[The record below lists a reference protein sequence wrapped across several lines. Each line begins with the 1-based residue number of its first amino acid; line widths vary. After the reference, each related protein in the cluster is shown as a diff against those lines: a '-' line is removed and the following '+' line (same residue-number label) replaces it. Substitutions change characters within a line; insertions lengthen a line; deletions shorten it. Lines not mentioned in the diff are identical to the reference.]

1 MMGNSRMPPAGRP
14 RAFSSKAEKLG
25 DNLHLLGEI
34 DLGQHVAIGAG
45 RDRGAQIGLEE
56 LAAHRVDADQ
66 PLGAAKVQRLKDLDD
81 RPPRLFLLAEGD
93 AVLQIHHD
101 AVHTQADGLF
111 DLAHRVAGHE
121 QHRAA

>member
-1 MMGNSRMPPAGRP
+1 M
-14 RAFSSKAEKLG
+14 E
-25 DNLHLLGEI
+25 
-34 DLGQHVAIGAG
+34 V
-45 RDRGAQIGLEE
+45 GLEE

-111 DLAHRVAGHE
+111 DLAHQLPGINSIARRRGCFDVSMVICSRRLVRNG
-121 QHRAA
+121 